1 VKGRIAG
8 FVLPGALAVGAL
20 GAGALSAGAL
30 RAQGVTTASMT
41 GRVSVPGD
49 AGVPGARVTAVH
61 LPSGTSYGAT
71 TRADGRYTILGMRVG
86 GPYRVTARALG
97 FAPQTRDGIA
107 LALGTAA
114 DVSFAAERVA
124 TQLSAVTV
132 TAQAAGT
139 LSSTRT
145 GAATAVSR
153 EAIQTL
159 PTISRTIGDFTRLT
173 PQASGTSFAGQDN
186 RLNNITVDGSYFN
199 NSFGLS
205 GQPGGRT
212 GVAPLPLD
220 AIDQI
225 QVNVAP
231 FDVRQGNFVG
241 AGVNAVT
248 RSGTNE
254 FEGSAYLFDRNQD
267 YVGRFADVN
276 RFNPGTFTFRQV
288 GARLGGPILRDR
300 LFFFANF
307 EDDRRSEPGTTFLA
321 RTSAGETVGGNTTRV
336 LASDVTRLQ
345 QFLADRFQYQTGPVT
360 GYSNLTPSRRF
371 IGKLDYN
378 VSEKHKASL
387 RYIQLDSKS
396 DNLVSNSNSLG
407 FGNRRT
413 NQNALSFENSGYAVL
428 ENIRS
433 LVGEVNSQFGGRVSN
448 NLIVGYTTNDES
460 RESKGTFFPTV
471 DVLQGGLTYLSFGFE
486 PFTPANQL
494 RYNTLQFQNNLTV
507 LAARHELTFG
517 VTAQRYR
524 SDNVFFSGANS
535 VYTYNSLDDFYADAN
550 DFLAS
555 PTRTQS
561 PVTLRRFEVRYNN
574 IPGQAE
580 PVQPL
585 RVLYAGA
592 YAQDEWRATDR
603 LRLTLG
609 LRADVP
615 RFENTGFLN
624 PQANA
629 LTFRDENG
637 RAVQY
642 RTEKLPNANVLFS
655 PRLGVNWDVRGDK
668 STQVRGG
675 TGVFTGS
682 PAFVWIS
689 NQIGEN
695 GIQTGFIRENNTRAF
710 PFNPD
715 PDAYK
720 RQPSGQSAPSYQL
733 ALTDP
738 DFRFPQVWRSN
749 LALDQRLPGG
759 VVATLEGLY
768 GRDVNGTYYIN
779 ANLAAPT
786 GTFAGPDQRP
796 RWVNAP
802 GPSSA
807 NATRLNQNVD
817 NAVVLKNQNVGRAW
831 NLAASLEK
839 AFRGGFYA
847 KAAYS
852 YGEAKNTVDAGSIA
866 FGSWNGNPHAG
877 DPNNPG
883 LGFSTNSPGH
893 RAFLALSYKARVLP
907 IGETGVSLFA
917 ESRTLGNTSYTF
929 SGDLNGD
936 GGTSNDLLYVPR
948 DRSEMNFEQFTVG
961 TGASA
966 RTFTAAEQADAW
978 EAYIQQDEYLRANRG
993 RYAERGAVFLPRLFR
1008 TDLTLTQDVARVFA
1022 GRRNAFQLRLDV
1034 LNVGN
1039 LLARDWGVAQ
1049 RLVTNTPLV
1058 IGANRPTADGQGRA
1072 VYRLR
1077 NFGNQLLAPRTFE
1090 RAAGLTDVYQFQLGV
1105 RYLFN

>member
-1 VKGRIAG
+1 MKGSFRSSAPAAFAAG
-8 FVLPGALAVGAL
+8 ASLVCAAAL
-20 GAGALSAGAL
+20 G
-30 RAQGVTTASMT
+30 AQGVTTASVT
-41 GRVSVPGD
+41 GRVTGPGG
-49 AGVPGARVTAVH
+49 AGVEGARVTAVH
-61 LPSGTSYGAT
+61 LPSGTTYNAG

-97 FAPQTRDGIA
+97 FEPQVREGVT

-114 DVSFAAERVA
+114 DLSFSTARVA
-124 TQLSAVTV
+124 TQLSEVTV
-132 TAQAAGT
+132 TAAAATGAI
-139 LSSTRT
+139 SSTRT

-159 PTISRTIGDFTRLT
+159 PTISRTIGDFVRLT
-173 PQASGTSFAGQDN
+173 PQAGANNSFAGQDN

-199 NSFGLS
+199 NSFGLA

-212 GVAPLPLD
+212 GVSPIPLD

-254 FEGSAYLFDRNQD
+254 FEGSVYHFSRDQD
-267 YVGRFADVN
+267 LVGRFADVN
-276 RFNPGTFTFRQV
+276 RFNPGTFTFRQL
-288 GARLGGPILRDR
+288 GARLGGPVVRDR
-300 LFFFANF
+300 LFFFASF
-307 EDDRRSEPGTTFLA
+307 EDDRRAEPGTTFLA
-321 RTSAGETVGGNTTRV
+321 NTGSQPAGGNVTRV
-336 LASDVTRLQ
+336 LESDLVRLQ
-345 QFLADRFQYQTGPVT
+345 QYLATNFQYQTGPYA
-360 GYSNLTPSRRF
+360 GYTNATPSRRF
-371 IGKLDYN
+371 IGKLDWN
-378 VSEKHKASL
+378 ASERHKASL

-433 LVGEVNSQFGGRVSN
+433 LVGEVNSQWGGRVAN

-460 RESKGTFFPTV
+460 RETKGAFFPTV
-471 DVLQGGLTYLSFGFE
+471 DVLREGVTYTSFGFE

-494 RYNTLQFQNNLTV
+494 RYNTFQFQNNTTV
-507 LAARHELTFG
+507 FADRHELTFG

-524 SDNVFFSGANS
+524 SENVFFSGANS
-535 VYTYNSLDDFYADAN
+535 VYTYNSLQDFYADADDYLRN
-550 DFLAS
+550 PD
-555 PTRTQS
+555 RTQS

-580 PVQPL
+580 PEQPL

-592 YAQDEWRATDR
+592 YAQDEWRASDR

-615 RFENTGFLN
+615 RFSATGFTN

-629 LTFRDENG
+629 LTFRDKAG
-637 RAVQY
+637 RPARY
-642 RTEKLPNANVLFS
+642 RTEKLPDARVLFS
-655 PRLGVNWDVRGDK
+655 PRLGVNWDVRGDR
-668 STQVRGG
+668 STQLRGG

-695 GIQTGFIRENNTRAF
+695 GVQTGFVRENNTRGR
-710 PFNPD
+710 PFTPD
-715 PDAYK
+715 PDRYK
-720 RQPSGQSAPSYQL
+720 PAPTGQPAAQYQL

-738 DFRFPQVWRSN
+738 GFRFPQVWRSN

-759 VVATLEGLY
+759 LVATVEGLY
-768 GRDVNGTYYIN
+768 GRDVNGAYYIN
-779 ANLAAPT
+779 ANLAAPDARFT
-786 GTFAGPDQRP
+786 SGPDRRP
-796 RWVNAP
+796 RWTTAAANRVNA
-802 GPSSA
+802 
-807 NATRLNQNVD
+807 NID

-831 NLAASLEK
+831 VASASLEK
-839 AFRGGFYA
+839 AFRSGLFA

-852 YGEAKNTVDAGSIA
+852 YGESRNTVDPGSIA
-866 FGSWNGNPHAG
+866 FGTWVGNPHAG

-883 LGFSTNSPGH
+883 LGYSQNSPGH
-893 RAFLALSYKARVLP
+893 RVFASLAYRGNFLPV
-907 IGETGVSLFA
+907 GQTGISLFA
-917 ESRTLGNTSYTF
+917 ESRASVVNFATNASYTF
-929 SGDLNGD
+929 SGDLNND
-936 GGTSNDLLYVPR
+936 GGTANDLIYVPR
-948 DRSEMNFEQFTVG
+948 DRSEMNFRPLTVG
-961 TGASA
+961 ATATVPA

-978 EAYIQQDEYLRANRG
+978 DAYIQQDRYLRERRG
-993 RYAERGAVFLPRLFR
+993 RYAERGGVFLPRVFR
-1008 TDLTLTQDVARVFA
+1008 ADLSVTQDIARAVA
-1022 GRRNAFQLRLDV
+1022 GRRNAVQLRLDV

-1039 LLARDWGVAQ
+1039 LLARDWGVSQ

-1058 IGANRPTADGQGRA
+1058 SPAVDANGAASYQLRTFVVNNRN
-1072 VYRLR
+1072 V
-1077 NFGNQLLAPRTFE
+1077 LLPAQSFE
-1090 RAAGLTDVYQFQLGV
+1090 RAAGLGDVYQIQLGV
-1105 RYLFN
+1105 RYLLGN

>member
-1 VKGRIAG
+1 VKDRLAG
-8 FVLPGALAVGAL
+8 FLLPGAVAAGVLSTATL
-20 GAGALSAGAL
+20 GAGAL
-30 RAQGVTTASMT
+30 RAQGVTTASVT
-41 GRVSVPGD
+41 GRVTGPGG
-49 AGVPGARVTAVH
+49 AGVAGGRVVAVH

-231 FDVRQGNFVG
+231 YDVRQGNFVG

-254 FEGSAYLFDRNQD
+254 FEGSAYYFDRNQD

-300 LFFFANF
+300 LFFFVNV

-321 RTSAGETVGGNTTRV
+321 RNSVGETVGGNVTRV
-336 LASDVTRLQ
+336 LAADLDSLSR
-345 QFLADRFQYQTGPVT
+345 FLANRFQYQTGGFA
-360 GYSNLTPSRRF
+360 GYANATPSRRL

-378 VSEKHKASL
+378 VSERHKASL

-407 FGNRRT
+407 FGDRRT
-413 NQNALSFENSGYAVL
+413 NQNAISFENSGYAVR
-428 ENIRS
+428 EDIRS

-448 NLIVGYTTNDES
+448 NFIVGYTANDES
-460 RESKGTFFPTV
+460 REPKGALFPTV
-471 DVLQGGLTYLSFGFE
+471 DVLQGGLTYTSFGFE
-486 PFTPANQL
+486 PFTPNNEL
-494 RYNTLQFQNNLTV
+494 RYNTFQLQNNLSVFT
-507 LAARHELTFG
+507 ARHELTFG

-524 SDNVFFSGANS
+524 SENVFFAGSQG
-535 VYTYNSLDDFYADAN
+535 VYVYNSLDDFYADASGY
-550 DFLAS
+550 LAN
-555 PTRTQS
+555 PNRTTS
-561 PVTLRRFEVRYNN
+561 PVTLNRFQVRYNN
-574 IPGQAE
+574 IPGQAK

-603 LRLTLG
+603 LRLTAG
-609 LRADVP
+609 LRVDVP
-615 RFENTGFLN
+615 SFGETGFRN
-624 PQANA
+624 EQANA
-629 LTFRDENG
+629 LTFRDEAG
-637 RAVQY
+637 RLVRY
-642 RTEKLPNANVLFS
+642 RTEKLPDANPLFS
-655 PRLGVNWDVRGDK
+655 PRLGLNWDVRGDK

-682 PAFVWIS
+682 PAYVWIS

-695 GIQTGFIRENNTRAF
+695 GVQTGFERLDNTRAR

-715 PDAYK
+715 PNAYK
-720 RQPSGQSAPSYQL
+720 PAAVSGSPAAQYQL

-738 DFRFPQVWRSN
+738 GYRFPQLWRST
-749 LALDQRLPGG
+749 LAVDQRLPGG
-759 VVATLEGLY
+759 LVATLEGLY

-779 ANLAAPT
+779 ANLAAPNAQFT
-786 GTFAGPDQRP
+786 GPDQRP
-796 RWVNAP
+796 RWTTAAASRVN
-802 GPSSA
+802 G
-807 NATRLNQNVD
+807 NID
-817 NAVVLKNQNVGRAW
+817 NAIVLKNQGVGTSW
-831 NLAASLEK
+831 NAAASLEK
-839 AFRGGFYA
+839 AFRGGLYA

-852 YGEAKNTVDAGSIA
+852 YGEARNTVDAGSIA

-883 LGFSTNSPGH
+883 LGYSAFSPGH
-893 RAFLALSYKARVLP
+893 RAFVALSYRARVLP
-907 IGETGVSLFA
+907 VGETGVSLFA
-917 ESRTLGNTSYTF
+917 ESRTLGNASYTF

-936 GGTSNDLLYVPR
+936 GGTSNDLIYVPR
-948 DRSEMNFEQFTVG
+948 DRSEMNFETFTVG
-961 TGASA
+961 SGASA
-966 RTFTAAEQADAW
+966 RTFTAAQQADAW

-993 RYAERGAVFLPRLFR
+993 RYAERGAVFLPRVLR
-1008 TDLTLTQDVARVFA
+1008 ADLSVTQDVSRAFA
-1022 GRRNAFQLRLDV
+1022 GLRNAVQIRLDV

-1039 LLARDWGVAQ
+1039 LLARDFGTGQ
-1049 RLVTNTPLV
+1049 RLVTNTPL
-1058 IGANRPTADGQGRA
+1058 IARGADANGAAR
-1072 VYRLR
+1072 YRLR
-1077 NFGNQLLAPRTFE
+1077 NFGSQLLAPRTFE
-1090 RAAGLTDVYQFQLGV
+1090 RTAGLGDVYQFQLGV